1 MNALGGGMACD
12 IRKRTWWAL
21 SAVVD
26 GLCFG
31 HGSFGRGCTPIH
43 RLPTRSAL
51 LTATTT
57 RPTSRPRRVVR
68 RQKLA
73 LLRLRRRLC
82 HCRLATTAST
92 RTCWAHKHPC
102 LVAACRAGLASPL
115 VSPRCYIE
123 CVTRLG
129 FRPCVLVQ
137 VPVHQGREGGA
148 GVVRACAAKL
158 PRAVPVGHAT

>member
-1 MNALGGGMACD
+1 MACD